1 MKETTITLPMG
12 KADLQEAATAV
23 IEQLATAPPD
33 TGSMSQEQSISYN
46 MGLSILLRVC
56 APLLYKHKV
65 SPFKKILIMIQLTKQ
80 SSDSEIKAY
89 FIQVLNLSRS
99 KEEFP
104 VNLDEVWP
112 LVFKFR
118 SDAVR
123 ALSKNNLFVKDI
135 DYQVLSTNA
144 QKSGVFPQN
153 AQKSEVFAKNG
164 KKSGNTQEEGKSVM
178 GRPQNTYMLSVP
190 CLEFF
195 IARRVR
201 PVFEV
206 YRQVFHK
213 VAGGGI
219 SLGNQV
225 FQSVHMSLE
234 ETLAPLARYNAMI
247 EDRFDIVRGVLINAG
262 IEDGD
267 ANNPSSLAYTANA
280 CRIDYQA
287 YRNCINKLVYVETAF
302 KLEGATA
309 FSPYG
314 K

>member
-1 MKETTITLPMG
+1 
-12 KADLQEAATAV
+12 
-23 IEQLATAPPD
+23 
-33 TGSMSQEQSISYN
+33 
-46 MGLSILLRVC
+46 
-56 APLLYKHKV
+56 
-65 SPFKKILIMIQLTKQ
+65 MIQLTKQ

-112 LVFKFR
+112 LVYSRRDK
-118 SDAVR
+118 AIR
-123 ALSKNNLFVKDI
+123 ALRCGEIFMEGI
-135 DYQVLSTNA
+135 DYQVFSKNAENSEVLFHSTN
-144 QKSGVFPQN
+144 KSNEATSDN
-153 AQKSEVFAKNG
+153 AKTDKDGRNLG
-164 KKSGNTQEEGKSVM
+164 

-195 IARRVR
+195 IARKVR

-225 FQSVHMSLE
+225 FQSVPMGLE
-234 ETLAPLARYNAMI
+234 ETLAPLARYNTMI
-247 EDRFDIVRGVLINAG
+247 EDRFEIVRGTLANAG

-267 ANNPSSLAYTANA
+267 IREKGSLSNILNNSRAY
-280 CRIDYQA
+280 YHA
-287 YRNCINKLVYVETAF
+287 YRDCINKLVYVETAF
-302 KLEGATA
+302 KLEGPEA
-309 FSPYG
+309 FSLFD
-314 K
+314 KD

>member
-1 MKETTITLPMG
+1 
-12 KADLQEAATAV
+12 
-23 IEQLATAPPD
+23 
-33 TGSMSQEQSISYN
+33 
-46 MGLSILLRVC
+46 
-56 APLLYKHKV
+56 
-65 SPFKKILIMIQLTKQ
+65 MIQLTKQ

-112 LVFKFR
+112 LVFNFR
-118 SDAVR
+118 ADAVR
-123 ALSKNNLFVKDI
+123 ALAKNNLFVKGI
-135 DYQVLSTNA
+135 DYQVFSKNA
-144 QKSGVFPQN
+144 EN
-153 AQKSEVFAKNG
+153 SEVLFHSKNKPNEAASDNAKTDKDGRNLG
-164 KKSGNTQEEGKSVM
+164 

-195 IARRVR
+195 IARKVR

-225 FQSVHMSLE
+225 FQSAPMSLE
-234 ETLAPLARYNAMI
+234 DTLAPLARYNMMI
-247 EDRFDIVRGVLINAG
+247 EDRFEIVRGTLSNAG

-267 ANNPSSLAYTANA
+267 VREEGSLSNILNKSRAY
-280 CRIDYQA
+280 YHA

-302 KLEGATA
+302 KLEGPEA
-309 FSPYG
+309 FSLFD
-314 K
+314 KE

>member
-1 MKETTITLPMG
+1 
-12 KADLQEAATAV
+12 
-23 IEQLATAPPD
+23 
-33 TGSMSQEQSISYN
+33 
-46 MGLSILLRVC
+46 
-56 APLLYKHKV
+56 
-65 SPFKKILIMIQLTKQ
+65 MIQLTKQ

-112 LVFKFR
+112 LVFNFR
-118 SDAVR
+118 ADAVR
-123 ALSKNNLFVKDI
+123 ALAKNNLFVKDI
-135 DYQVLSTNA
+135 DYQVFSKNA
-144 QKSGVFPQN
+144 EN
-153 AQKSEVFAKNG
+153 SEVLFHSKNKSNEAASDNAKTDKDG
-164 KKSGNTQEEGKSVM
+164 KNLG

-201 PVFEV
+201 TVFEV

-225 FQSVHMSLE
+225 FQSVPMGLE
-234 ETLAPLARYNAMI
+234 ETLAPLARYNTMI
-247 EDRFDIVRGVLINAG
+247 EDRFEIVRGTLANAG

-267 ANNPSSLAYTANA
+267 IREKGSLSNILNNSRAY
-280 CRIDYQA
+280 YHA
-287 YRNCINKLVYVETAF
+287 YRDCINKLVYVETAF
-302 KLEGATA
+302 KLEGPEA
-309 FSPYG
+309 FSLFD
-314 K
+314 KD

>member
-1 MKETTITLPMG
+1 MVNSK
-12 KADLQEAATAV
+12 
-23 IEQLATAPPD
+23 
-33 TGSMSQEQSISYN
+33 
-46 MGLSILLRVC
+46 
-56 APLLYKHKV
+56 
-65 SPFKKILIMIQLTKQ
+65 FQLTKQ

-123 ALSKNNLFVKDI
+123 ALTRSNLFVKDI

-144 QKSGVFPQN
+144 QKSGVFSQN
-153 AQKSEVFAKNG
+153 AQKSGVFPQNG
-164 KKSGNTQEEGKSVM
+164 EKSDDMQADGKSVM
-178 GRPQNTYMLSVP
+178 GRPQNTYMLSVS

-195 IARRVR
+195 IARKVR

-225 FQSVHMSLE
+225 FQSAPMSLE
-234 ETLAPLARYNAMI
+234 DTLAPLARYNTMI
-247 EDRFDIVRGVLINAG
+247 EDRFEIVRGTLANAG
-262 IEDGD
+262 IEDGSVREKGSLSNIL
-267 ANNPSSLAYTANA
+267 NNSRAY
-280 CRIDYQA
+280 YHA
-287 YRNCINKLVYVETAF
+287 YRDCINKLVYVETAF
-302 KLEGATA
+302 KLEGPEA
-309 FSPYG
+309 FSMFED
-314 K
+314 

>member
-1 MKETTITLPMG
+1 
-12 KADLQEAATAV
+12 
-23 IEQLATAPPD
+23 
-33 TGSMSQEQSISYN
+33 
-46 MGLSILLRVC
+46 
-56 APLLYKHKV
+56 
-65 SPFKKILIMIQLTKQ
+65 MIQLTKQ

-104 VNLDEVWP
+104 VNLDDVWS
-112 LVFKFR
+112 LVFNFR

-144 QKSGVFPQN
+144 QKSGV
-153 AQKSEVFAKNG
+153 SAKNG
-164 KKSGNTQEEGKSVM
+164 KKSGNTQDEGKSVM

-201 PVFEV
+201 QVFEV

-225 FQSVHMSLE
+225 FQSVPMSLE

-247 EDRFDIVRGVLINAG
+247 EDRFDIVRGALTNAG
-262 IEDGD
+262 IEDGGV
-267 ANNPSSLAYTANA
+267 NERGSLTYAANA
-280 CRIDYQA
+280 CRAEYKA
-287 YRNCINKLVYVETAF
+287 YRNCISQLVYVETAF
-302 KLEGATA
+302 KLEGPTA
-309 FSPYG
+309 FSLYDY
-314 K
+314 

>member
-1 MKETTITLPMG
+1 MVNNK
-12 KADLQEAATAV
+12 
-23 IEQLATAPPD
+23 
-33 TGSMSQEQSISYN
+33 
-46 MGLSILLRVC
+46 
-56 APLLYKHKV
+56 
-65 SPFKKILIMIQLTKQ
+65 FQLTKQ

-123 ALSKNNLFVKDI
+123 ALAKSNLFVKDI

-144 QKSGVFPQN
+144 QN
-153 AQKSEVFAKNG
+153 SEVLFHSKNKSNEATSDNTKTDKDG
-164 KKSGNTQEEGKSVM
+164 KNLG

-195 IARRVR
+195 IARKVR

-225 FQSVHMSLE
+225 FQSVPMGLE
-234 ETLAPLARYNAMI
+234 ETLAPLARYNTMI
-247 EDRFDIVRGVLINAG
+247 EDRFEIVKGTLSNAG

-267 ANNPSSLAYTANA
+267 VREKGSLSNILNNSRAY
-280 CRIDYQA
+280 YHA
-287 YRNCINKLVYVETAF
+287 YRDCINKLVYVETAF
-302 KLEGATA
+302 KLEGPEA
-309 FSPYG
+309 FSLFD
-314 K
+314 KE

>member
-1 MKETTITLPMG
+1 MVNNK
-12 KADLQEAATAV
+12 
-23 IEQLATAPPD
+23 
-33 TGSMSQEQSISYN
+33 
-46 MGLSILLRVC
+46 
-56 APLLYKHKV
+56 
-65 SPFKKILIMIQLTKQ
+65 FQLTKQ

-99 KEEFP
+99 KDEFP

-123 ALSKNNLFVKDI
+123 ALSKSNLFVKDI

-144 QKSGVFPQN
+144 QN
-153 AQKSEVFAKNG
+153 SEVLFHSKNKSNETTSDNTKTG
-164 KKSGNTQEEGKSVM
+164 KDGRNLG
-178 GRPQNTYMLSVP
+178 GRPQNIYMLSVP

-195 IARRVR
+195 IARKVR

-225 FQSVHMSLE
+225 FQSVPMGLE
-234 ETLAPLARYNAMI
+234 ETLAPLARYHTMI
-247 EDRFDIVRGVLINAG
+247 EDRFSILKGMLSNAG
-262 IEDGD
+262 IEDGEV
-267 ANNPSSLAYTANA
+267 NENGSLAHVIFN
-280 CRIDYQA
+280 CRNLYQS
-287 YRNCINKLVYVETAF
+287 YRDCINKLMYVETAF
-302 KLEGATA
+302 KLEGPEA
-309 FSPYG
+309 FSQYNEG
-314 K
+314 

>member
-1 MKETTITLPMG
+1 MVNNK
-12 KADLQEAATAV
+12 
-23 IEQLATAPPD
+23 
-33 TGSMSQEQSISYN
+33 
-46 MGLSILLRVC
+46 
-56 APLLYKHKV
+56 
-65 SPFKKILIMIQLTKQ
+65 FQLTKQ

-104 VNLDEVWP
+104 VNLDEV
-112 LVFKFR
+112 LALAYKEKGK
-118 SDAVR
+118 AVR
-123 ALSKNNLFVKDI
+123 ALRTNELFVEGI
-135 DYQVLSTNA
+135 DYQVFTPNG
-144 QKSGVFPQN
+144 QKTDGVF
-153 AQKSEVFAKNG
+153 AQNG
-164 KKSGNTQEEGKSVM
+164 KKSDDAQDDGRNVG

-225 FQSVHMSLE
+225 FQSVPMSLE

-247 EDRFDIVRGVLINAG
+247 EERFDIVRGALTNAG
-262 IEDGD
+262 IEDGGV
-267 ANNPSSLAYTANA
+267 NEHGSLTYAANA
-280 CRIDYQA
+280 CRAKYKA
-287 YRNCINKLVYVETAF
+287 YRNCISQLVYVETAF
-302 KLEGATA
+302 KLEGPTA
-309 FSPYG
+309 FSLYDY
-314 K
+314 